1 LKKPMMPTASAR
13 YERSRAALA
22 RARATNLRERSQ
34 GLRAAARTAT
44 AQLLEGLEHASV
56 PSWGEG
62 PQGFALRLPRFAPA
76 VAFARNDFG
85 RWLRGE
91 GVAQQDAFEIS
102 LACSEVF
109 ANAVEHP
116 VGARRQA
123 FEIAASWDD
132 ACLRIV
138 VRDFGRWRPESSSD
152 ERGRGLT
159 MIRRLMDGVEIDECD
174 HGTCV
179 TMTRRVGRSA
189 VRAADG
195 HEHAVEVPSRGP
207 PT

>member
-1 LKKPMMPTASAR
+1 MAAAQS
-13 YERSRAALA
+13 ERSRAALA
-22 RARATNLRERSQ
+22 RARSTNLRERSEE
-34 GLRAAARTAT
+34 LRADASDAT
-44 AQLLEGLEHASV
+44 ARLLEGLARARRR
-56 PSWGEG
+56 SWGETSS
-62 PQGFALRLPRFAPA
+62 GFSLRLPRFQPA
-76 VAFARNDFG
+76 VAFARNDLG
-85 RWLRGE
+85 RWLRRR
-91 GVAQQDAFEIS
+91 GVADQDVFEIS

-123 FEIAASWDD
+123 FEIVASWDD

-159 MIRRLMDGVEIDECD
+159 MIRRLMDGVEIEECD

-189 VRAADG
+189 VGAADG
-195 HEHAVEVPSRGP
+195 YEDAIEVPSRGP